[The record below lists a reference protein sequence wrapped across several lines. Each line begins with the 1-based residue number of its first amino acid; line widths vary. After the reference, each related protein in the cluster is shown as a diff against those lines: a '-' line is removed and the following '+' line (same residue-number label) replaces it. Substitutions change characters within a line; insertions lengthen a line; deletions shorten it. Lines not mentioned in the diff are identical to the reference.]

1 MKIIL
6 IAEIGINANG
16 DVATAKKL
24 IDLAKQGGCQYVKFQ
39 KRTIEDVYTKEE
51 LDKFRD
57 SPWGTTNREQKNG
70 LEFTLEQYKE
80 IDRYCKEIG
89 IGWFA
94 SPWDIKSV
102 DFLVNNFNLPFIK
115 IASASITDSKLLQ
128 RIKETNIPVILSTGM
143 SSEAEVDAAVRF
155 LGNQIKYILHCKAT
169 YPTKTEDMNMLA
181 IKTLQTKYWPKYSI
195 GFSNHSSGISF
206 IMMAYCL
213 GASMIEYH
221 ITLDRTMYGSD
232 QAASIEPAGV
242 MKIKDWLESFDTC
255 WGNGKI
261 ECLPNEIPV
270 KTKLRKV

>member
-1 MKIIL
+1 MKTII
-6 IAEIGINANG
+6 ISEIGINANG
-16 DVATAKKL
+16 DISIAKKL

-51 LDKFRD
+51 LDKPRE
-57 SPWGTTNREQKNG
+57 SPWGTTNRDQKNG
-70 LEFTLEQYKE
+70 LEFTLDQYKE
-80 IDRYCKEIG
+80 IDKYCKEIG

-102 DFLVNNFNLPFIK
+102 DFLINNFNLPYIK
-115 IASASITDSKLLQ
+115 IASASITDITLLN

-143 SSEAEVDAAVRF
+143 STELEINNAVQL
-155 LGNQIKYILHCKAT
+155 LGSQIKYILHCKAT
-169 YPTKTEDMNMLA
+169 YPTKVEDMNMLA
-181 IKTLQTKYWPKYSI
+181 IKTLQAKYCPDYNI

-232 QAASIEPAGV
+232 QASSIEPTGV
-242 MKIKDWLESFDTC
+242 MKIKDWIESYEKC
-255 WGNGKI
+255 WGDGYI
-261 ECLPNEIPV
+261 DCLPNEIPV
-270 KTKLRKV
+270 RDKLRKK